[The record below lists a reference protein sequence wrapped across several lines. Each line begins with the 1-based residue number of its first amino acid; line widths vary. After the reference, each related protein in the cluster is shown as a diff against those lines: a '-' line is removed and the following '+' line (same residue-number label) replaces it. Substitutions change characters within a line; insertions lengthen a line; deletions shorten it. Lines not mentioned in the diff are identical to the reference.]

1 MVFIIIS
8 CILKMVF
15 IIMSCILI
23 TFLLVYF
30 IMATIYHLDSDV
42 RYGQKI
48 SFRQYLRISSVAP
61 EKWYIRDGCYCY
73 LVYNKDADI
82 SNRTEVY
89 MRTYFD
95 HLRLC
100 LLYEKEKKKDIDEI
114 WTQERMKLIKSWQ
127 EDINKYHDN
136 YLEQIGVYL
145 KKGRKI

>member
-8 CILKMVF
+8 GILMAL
-15 IIMSCILI
+15 LI
-23 TFLLVYF
+23 GYYLIV
-30 IMATIYHLDSDV
+30 ATIYHLDSDV

-61 EKWYIRDGCYCY
+61 EKWDIRNSCYCY

-100 LLYEKEKKKDIDEI
+100 LLYEKKKKKDIDEI
-114 WTQERMKLIKSWQ
+114 WAQERMKLIKSWQ
-127 EDINKYHDN
+127 EDINNYHDD

-145 KKGRKI
+145 KKGRKL